1 MPHLKENRNSRET
14 VFQGKIL
21 NVYKDTVI
29 LPNGKEATREVVEH
43 SGAVAVLAI
52 DDQDRIILVKQYR
65 YPIQKSSLEIPAG
78 KLEDGE
84 NPLECAK
91 RELEEETG
99 FQAEN
104 WSKIISFYTSPGF
117 ANEIMHLFLA
127 TGLTFVGAS
136 PDEDE
141 FVELYKYSL
150 DEAFDGILQQ
160 EIDDA
165 KTINAIL
172 WHKIK
177 VGTNS

>member
-1 MPHLKENRNSRET
+1 MPHLKEKRNSRET
-14 VFQGKIL
+14 IFQGKIL

-29 LPNGKEATREVVEH
+29 LPNGNQATREVIEH

-84 NPLECAK
+84 NPLDCAK

-104 WSKIISFYTSPGF
+104 WSKIMSFYTSPGF

-141 FVELYKYSL
+141 LVELYKYSL
-150 DEAFDGILQQ
+150 DEAFNSILQQ

-172 WHKIK
+172 WHKIQ
-177 VGTNS
+177 VGMNS